1 MKRLSGLYDET
12 KNKVEDESEI
22 EKLNNQTKKN
32 NHLIDKLKNELI
44 ELPKLKETIK
54 SQEIVINK
62 LQNVLKIK
70 IDEISNKMGAV
81 GYNNENIILLQERYR
96 ALQQQQVID
105 QNKFSCE
112 KSDLQLQLNQLE
124 IEVSKITNQINELK

>member
-124 IEVSKITNQINELK
+124 IEVSKITNQINEIK

>member
-96 ALQQQQVID
+96 ALQQQQIID